1 MIIVDN
7 MKKKEFVI
15 MFVIHLYLNSLEMQ
29 IAMIVIQIVRHVP
42 IQ

>member
-15 MFVIHLYLNSLEMQ
+15 MFVIHLILNSLEMQ
-29 IAMIVIQIVRHVP
+29 IAMIVIQIVRLVP